1 MISETSINS
10 AELLCILKGI
20 LHALEGKS
28 LKQPISFT
36 SGFLDQSMTGIHQNC
51 TAEQTL
57 KNCNAKV

>member
-36 SGFLDQSMTGIHQNC
+36 SGFLDQSTTGIY
-51 TAEQTL
+51 
-57 KNCNAKV
+57 